1 MGEFGNVFR
10 CKAKGG
16 AHSVASSSEISAR
29 AASVFLNTSFKGDN
43 FISTSSVNCGLQRED
58 SSEKVVSRFP
68 NTIIG
73 EGEVLHTS
81 SVNGGSEISGGLS
94 NFRLV
99 LGGDVINM
107 GEKEDNYFTE
117 GNKIEK

>member
-1 MGEFGNVFR
+1 M
-10 CKAKGG
+10 
-16 AHSVASSSEISAR
+16 
-29 AASVFLNTSFKGDN
+29 FLNTSFKGDN
-43 FISTSSVNCGLQRED
+43 FISTSSVNSGLQRED
-58 SSEKVVSRFP
+58 SLEKVVSQFP

-81 SVNGGSEISGGLS
+81 SVDGGREISRGLS

-107 GEKEDNYFTE
+107 GEKVDNYFTE